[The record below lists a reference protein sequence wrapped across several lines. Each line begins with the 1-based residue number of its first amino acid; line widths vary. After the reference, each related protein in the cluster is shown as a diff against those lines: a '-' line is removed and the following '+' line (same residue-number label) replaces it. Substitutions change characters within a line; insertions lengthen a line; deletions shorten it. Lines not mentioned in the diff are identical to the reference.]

1 MDDESIQRRC
11 LSAIRL
17 ELGRERVAL
26 CEPVAPPKGIQQYQ
40 QYFCASELGNADQ
53 LRENEPK
60 RVELYRAV
68 AALVRAHGNLA
79 NDMAVAGFTDAEAAA
94 IKAEVAHY
102 ASVRDEV
109 KLGAGENIDY
119 KQYEAG
125 MRTLLDTY
133 IQADA
138 SETVSNFEDTSLID
152 LIVKLG
158 AGAVDK
164 LPAGIRKEPEA
175 VAETIVN
182 NMRKV
187 IIDER
192 ATNPKYYDKM
202 SELLDAL
209 IEQRRK
215 EAIDYKAFLAQLL
228 EQASQL
234 GKGEGGGTTYPTWAD
249 NGARK
254 ALCDFFVDPAMAIQ
268 VDTAVL
274 TSKPHDWIG
283 NPLKEKVVKRAIKR
297 VLPADFDQLD
307 ELFDLVK
314 ARNEYE

>member
-1 MDDESIQRRC
+1 
-11 LSAIRL
+11 
-17 ELGRERVAL
+17 
-26 CEPVAPPKGIQQYQ
+26 
-40 QYFCASELGNADQ
+40 
-53 LRENEPK
+53 
-60 RVELYRAV
+60 
-68 AALVRAHGNLA
+68 
-79 NDMAVAGFTDAEAAA
+79 MAVAGFTDAEAAA